1 MARVPYLD
9 LKDLPAQHQDMPRM
23 KSNITRALANSPNGA
38 RHVAGIGMYLRHE
51 SRLSPR
57 LRELAILQV
66 GYSTVSAYE
75 FAHHVDVAL
84 GFGVSESDIRAIAE
98 ESAGRPTTL
107 EPLARAVLQAAREL
121 TDHLTLSD
129 ATFAALSA
137 GMDKECLID
146 LLIAIAEYNGM
157 VRVMAALQIDLEPE
171 FLHYLDSFP
180 LPAKKD

>member
-1 MARVPYLD
+1 
-9 LKDLPAQHQDMPRM
+9 M

-38 RHVAGIGMYLRHE
+38 RHVAGLGMYLRHE

-66 GYSTVSAYE
+66 GYSTGSAYE

-84 GFGVSESDIRAIAE
+84 GFGVIRSDIRAIADE
-98 ESAGRPTTL
+98 TAGRHTAL
-107 EPLARAVLQAAREL
+107 DPLARAVLQAAREL

-129 ATFAALSA
+129 ATFAVLSD

-157 VRVMAALQIDLEPE
+157 VRIMAALQIELEPE
-171 FLHYLDSFP
+171 YLKYLEEFP
-180 LPAKKD
+180 LPTKKE